1 MITKTKKKKIRI
13 DYNQAGQQ
21 EIIIPQ
27 PSGGVFRFLIGAF
40 MVFWLGGWAVGWK
53 SAATELLKGTKGPE
67 MFLIF
72 WLAGWTVGGAFA
84 IYFLYR
90 IFRPSVQERMI
101 LSYPSM
107 IYDSG
112 IPPFQMSFSFGSQ
125 KDVWKR
131 MFQRRTKTEFN
142 RSDLK
147 TLKLREL
154 DSGNRLTIDQGNK
167 RHDLAVG
174 ASEPEREWLFNVL
187 NAQYNS

>member
-1 MITKTKKKKIRI
+1 MITPPNNTKIRI
-13 DYNQAGQQ
+13 EYNQAGQQ

-40 MVFWLGGWAVGWK
+40 LVFWLGGWAVGWK
-53 SAATELLKGTKGPE
+53 SAAAELLKGTKGPE

-72 WLAGWTVGGAFA
+72 WLAGWTVGGALA

-90 IFRPSVQERMI
+90 IFRPSVPERMI
-101 LSYPSM
+101 LSYTSL

-125 KDVWKR
+125 KDIWRR
-131 MFQRRTKTEFN
+131 MFQKRAKVEFD
-142 RSDLK
+142 RSNLK

-167 RHDLAVG
+167 RYDLAAG

-187 NAQYNS
+187 NDQYNS